1 MRSDQPYKANF
12 TKTSLIVPESRIVA
26 DLLLSDVSSEEWDR
40 LIRQENILR
49 KRTGNTAMTYASL
62 ARARLQTM
70 TPELWELVRDGS
82 MPVAS
87 QAVLAATLKFSP
99 LFGNFLR
106 TTLRD
111 EFRRFSVTLE
121 PRLWDQYIEDVQR
134 AYPQMPA
141 FTESTQGK
149 LKQNAFRMLA
159 EAGFIVDTRSMR
171 LRKIQLEPAVLD
183 YLRNHQEQYVLDC
196 IQVSV

>member
-1 MRSDQPYKANF
+1 
-12 TKTSLIVPESRIVA
+12 

-121 PRLWDQYIEDVQR
+121 PRLWELVPQR
-134 AYPQMPA
+134 SEEHTSELQSR
-141 FTESTQGK
+141 ENLVCRLLLEK
-149 LKQNAFRMLA
+149 KKNALHPPVLASALMSPSDLDSRM
-159 EAGFIVDTRSMR
+159 TCS
-171 LRKIQLEPAVLD
+171 
-183 YLRNHQEQYVLDC
+183 
-196 IQVSV
+196 